1 MDSTQKLLKELTDIT
16 GISGREDKVAKYI
29 AGKMKSLSRISH
41 DRLGSVIC
49 EKKGTSKSPRVMI
62 AGHMDEIGFFVK
74 QITSEGFIKF
84 SPVGGWWP
92 HVILGQRVVIESG
105 KGPVVGVV
113 GSKAPHE
120 LEPEERR
127 KLMQIKDM
135 FIDVGASRRFDV
147 IKKLGIRP
155 GDAIVPWA
163 PFAAMNNPK
172 LYMAKAW
179 DDRIGCAIFMETIKH
194 LARTRH
200 PNTVF
205 GVGTVQEEVGLRGAA
220 TSASVVDPDVGFAL
234 DVSIAHDTPGY
245 GTEEAQ
251 ALGNGP
257 AIVVYDGSMIPNRN
271 LVDLAVEVAKKKK
284 IPYHFASLERGGT
297 DSGRIHKNKGGDPTL
312 VIVLATR
319 YIHSHIGVLHRDDFD
334 NAVKLMTEMV
344 KILDARKVASL

>member
-1 MDSTQKLLKELTDIT
+1 MDSTQKLLKELTEIT

-29 AGKMKSLSRISH
+29 AGKMRPFSKISY

-62 AGHMDEIGFFVK
+62 AGHMDEVGFFVK

-92 HVILGQRVVIESG
+92 HVILGQRVVIESK

-135 FIDVGASRRFDV
+135 FIDVGGTRDYDV
-147 IKKLGIRP
+147 AKKMGIQP
-155 GDAIVPWA
+155 GDAVVPWG
-163 PFAAMNNPK
+163 PFQVMSNPEV
-172 LYMAKAW
+172 YMAKAW
-179 DDRIGCAIFMETIKH
+179 DDRVGCAIFMETIRRLHK
-194 LARTRH
+194 TRH

-205 GVGTVQEEVGLRGAA
+205 GVGTVQEEVGLRGAT
-220 TSASVVDPDVGFAL
+220 TSAAVVDPDVGFAVE
-234 DVSIAHDTPGY
+234 VSIAHDTPGY
-245 GTEEAQ
+245 GTEESQ
-251 ALGNGP
+251 ALGNGV

-271 LVDLAVEVAKKKK
+271 LVDLAVETAKKKK
-284 IPYHFASLERGGT
+284 IPYHFAALERGGT
-297 DSGRIHKNKGGDPTL
+297 DSGRIHMNKGGVPS
-312 VIVLATR
+312 IVFGVGTR
-319 YIHSHIGVLHRDDFD
+319 YIHSHIGVLHREDFD
-334 NAVKLMTEMV
+334 NTVKLMTEMAKV
-344 KILDARKVASL
+344 LDAKKVAKL

>member
-29 AGKMKSLSRISH
+29 AGKMRPFSKISY

-62 AGHMDEIGFFVK
+62 AGHMDEVGFFVK

-92 HVILGQRVVIESG
+92 HVILGQRVLIESK
-105 KGPVVGVV
+105 KGLVVGVV

-120 LEPEERR
+120 LDPDERR

-135 FIDVGASRRFDV
+135 FIDVGGTREYDV
-147 IKKLGIRP
+147 TKKMGIQP
-155 GDAIVPWA
+155 GDAIVPWG
-163 PFAAMNNPK
+163 PFEIMSNPK
-172 LYMAKAW
+172 VYMAKAW
-179 DDRIGCAIFMETIKH
+179 DDRIGCAIFMETIKR
-194 LARTRH
+194 LNKTGH

-205 GVGTVQEEVGLRGAA
+205 GVGTVQEEVGLRGAT
-220 TSASVVDPDVGFAL
+220 TSSSVVDPDVGFAVE
-234 DVSIAHDTPGY
+234 VSIAHDTPGY

-251 ALGNGP
+251 ALGNGV

-271 LVDLAVEVAKKKK
+271 LVDLAVEVAKKKR

-297 DSGRIHKNKGGDPTL
+297 DSGRIHMNKGGVPS
-312 VIVLATR
+312 IVFGVATR

-334 NAVKLMTEMV
+334 STVKLMTEMA
-344 KILDARKVASL
+344 KMLDAKKVAKL

>member
-16 GISGREDKVAKYI
+16 GISGREGKVAAYI
-29 AGKMKSLSRISH
+29 AGKMKPVAKISY

-49 EKKGTSKSPRVMI
+49 EKEGASKGPRVMV

-74 QITSEGFIKF
+74 HITSEGYLKF
-84 SPVGGWWP
+84 SPVGGWWS
-92 HVILGQRVVIESG
+92 HVILGQRVTIETK

-120 LEPEERR
+120 LEADEKR
-127 KLMQIKDM
+127 KLLQIKDM
-135 FIDVGASRRFDV
+135 FIDVGATRGFDV
-147 IKKLGIRP
+147 GKKLGIQP
-155 GDAIVPWA
+155 GDPVVPWG
-163 PFAAMNNPK
+163 PFTVMNNPK

-179 DDRIGCAIFMETIKH
+179 DDRIGCAIFMETLKR

-205 GVGTVQEEVGLRGAA
+205 GVGTVQEEVGLRGAT
-220 TSASVVDPDVGFAL
+220 TSASVVEPDVGFAVE
-234 DVSIAHDTPGY
+234 VSIAHDIPGY
-245 GTEEAQ
+245 GTEEVQ

-284 IPYHFASLERGGT
+284 IPYHFSSLERGGT
-297 DSGRIHKNKGGDPTL
+297 DSGRIHINRGGVPSL
-312 VIVLATR
+312 VIGVATR

-334 NAVKLMTEMV
+334 NAVTLMTEITKV
-344 KILDARKVASL
+344 LDTRKVASL

>member
-1 MDSTQKLLKELTDIT
+1 MDSTEKLLKELTDIT
-16 GISGREDKVAKYI
+16 GISGRESKVAAYI
-29 AGKMKSLSRISH
+29 SAKMRPVAKISY
-41 DRLGSVIC
+41 DKLGSVIC

-74 QITSEGFIKF
+74 QITSEGYLKF
-84 SPVGGWWP
+84 SPVGGWWS
-92 HVILGQRVVIESG
+92 HVILGQRVVIETK

-127 KLMQIKDM
+127 KLLQIKEM
-135 FIDVGASRRFDV
+135 FIDVGATRRFDAG
-147 IKKLGIRP
+147 KKLGIQP
-155 GDAIVPWA
+155 GDAVVPWG
-163 PFAAMNNPK
+163 PFEVMNNPK

-179 DDRIGCAIFMETIKH
+179 DDRIGCAIFMETIKR

-205 GVGTVQEEVGLRGAA
+205 GVGTVQEEVGLRGAT
-220 TSASVVDPDVGFAL
+220 TSASVVDPDVGFAVE
-234 DVSIAHDTPGY
+234 VSIAHDTPGY
-245 GTEEAQ
+245 GTEEIQ

-284 IPYHFASLERGGT
+284 IPYHFSSLERGGT
-297 DSGRIHKNKGGDPTL
+297 DSGRIHINRGGVPSL
-312 VIVLATR
+312 VIGVATR

-334 NAVKLMTEMV
+334 NAVKLMTEITKV
-344 KILDARKVASL
+344 LDTRKAASL